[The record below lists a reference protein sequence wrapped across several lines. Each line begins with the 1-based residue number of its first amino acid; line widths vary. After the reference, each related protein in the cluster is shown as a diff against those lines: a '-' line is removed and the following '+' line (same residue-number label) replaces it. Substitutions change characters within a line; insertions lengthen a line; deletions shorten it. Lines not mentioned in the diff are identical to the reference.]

1 MKKVF
6 TEVSEFNLSNL
17 YRVEEWLAEQVKGGG
32 KTVIIEVLDE

>member
-17 YRVEEWLAEQVKGGG
+17 YRAEEWLAEQVKGGY